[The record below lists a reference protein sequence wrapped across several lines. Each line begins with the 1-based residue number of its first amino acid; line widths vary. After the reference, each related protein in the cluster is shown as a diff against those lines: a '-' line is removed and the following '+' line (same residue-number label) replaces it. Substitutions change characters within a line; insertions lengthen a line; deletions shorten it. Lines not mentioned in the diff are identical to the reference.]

1 MFKFFKNL
9 FKNKNH
15 IWLDGMEIIIDKRNG
30 KMKVLSDKYL
40 TESEIRELFEKYVIG
55 ENNGNL

>member
-15 IWLDGMEIIIDKRNG
+15 ICLEDMEIIIDKKNG